1 MMIATTWFSS
11 QLIVNGIVSGLVIG
25 LLAMGIVLVYRATK
39 VLNFAVGNIGVVGAT
54 LLSVMVVKYNI
65 PFWPSLLSS
74 LVVGT
79 AFAVAVELSVIRR
92 LFAAPRV
99 ILLVATIGIAQ
110 LALAVATALPSLG
123 SSSAAYPVPVAGQWS
138 PFGGV
143 QISGADV
150 SILLTVPV
158 MAGLLSWFLN
168 RTAVGKSI
176 AASADNPELARL
188 SGINPKTVSTIVWAL
203 AGFIGTLA
211 LILVAGQG
219 VQASTLSQ
227 LGPDTLAQ
235 ALIAAV
241 IAGLRSFPRAMAAG
255 VLVGVVESVLQ
266 FNFIN
271 EPGVVQFVL
280 FLMVLIAVA
289 VQSRRRVPEP
299 HVYPTTPK
307 ARPVPEYLRDVWWI
321 RHLDKGV
328 IAIALVVAVILP
340 ILVTE
345 PSKNLLYAVIL
356 AYAICASS
364 LTVLTGWSGLLSL
377 GQMAFAGLGALTA
390 ASLTIG
396 MHVDW
401 ALGGINI
408 IHWSIPALP
417 FWVSIALATGLMAV
431 LAAIM
436 GVGAIRVNG
445 MLLAVITFVFALAAQ
460 DYLYQLPIFGGG
472 QQGSVNFIRGGLFGL
487 NLSSQRTYYYLVLG
501 GLVAVVFLLWRL
513 RSTGVGR
520 ELLGV
525 RDNPTTAASYGV
537 AASRIRVKAFA
548 LAGAIAGFGGA
559 LLAGAIETVPYNQ
572 EFFLV
577 NDSLALVAIVVI
589 GGLGSISGAVIG
601 AVWVIGL
608 PAFFPNN
615 NLVALLTSSIGLLV
629 VLLYFP
635 GGLAQ
640 IGTSIRGALVSL
652 AERRVD
658 PPGKRRT
665 AVPEFVHENAALA
678 AQELLPAIISGETPV
693 AVTSALEA
701 RDISVAFGGNL
712 AVSHVSLE
720 VKQGEV
726 VGLIGAN
733 GAGKSTLM
741 NGIGGYVPC
750 QGRVLLRGSD
760 VSRWSAAHRAANG
773 LGRTFQGAVLFPELT
788 VRETVE
794 LACEGRHPSGF
805 VATAV
810 CAPHSLHCE
819 RQKRSE
825 AADLIDFMGLGR
837 YADHYVSQLSTGTR
851 RIVEMASLL
860 GMGARMLCLDEP
872 TSGVAQREAEKFG
885 PLILQ
890 LRREIGGSVLVI
902 EHDMALLLA
911 MSDRVD
917 CLEAGVLLAEGTPEE
932 IRRNPVVIASY
943 LGTEPITDP
952 GQTPAGASE
961 QPSLFS
967 SGSGSSH

>member
-1 MMIATTWFSS
+1 MMVATTWFTS
-11 QLIVNGIVSGLVIG
+11 QLLVNGVVSGLVIG

-39 VLNFAVGNIGVVGAT
+39 VLNFAVGNIGIVGAT

-65 PFWPSLLSS
+65 PFWPSLLTS

-79 AFAVAVELSVIRR
+79 AFAVAVELSVVRR
-92 LFAAPRV
+92 LFASPRV

-143 QISGADV
+143 QISGADL
-150 SILLTVPV
+150 SILVSVPV
-158 MAGLLSWFLN
+158 VAGLLSWFLN

-219 VQASTLSQ
+219 LQASTLSQ

-280 FLMVLIAVA
+280 FLMVLVAVG
-289 VQSRRRVPEP
+289 VQSRSRIPEP
-299 HVYPTTPK
+299 HVYPTTPH
-307 ARPVPEYLRDVWWI
+307 ARPVPQYLRSVWWI
-321 RHLDKGV
+321 RHLDKAL
-328 IAIALVVAVILP
+328 IAVALVVAVILP
-340 ILVTE
+340 IVVTQ

-390 ASLTIG
+390 ASLTMG

-401 ALGGINI
+401 ALGGFNI
-408 IHWSIPALP
+408 IHWSVPALP
-417 FWVSIALATGLMAV
+417 FWISIAIATGLMAV
-431 LAAIM
+431 LAAVM
-436 GVGAIRVNG
+436 GAGAIRVNG
-445 MLLAVITFVFALAAQ
+445 MLLAVITFAFALAAQ

-472 QQGSVNFIRGGLFGL
+472 QQGSVNFVRGGLFGL
-487 NLSSQRTYYYLVLG
+487 NLSSQRTYYYLVLV
-501 GLVAVVFLLWRL
+501 GLLAVVFLLWRL
-513 RSTGVGR
+513 RSNGVGR

-525 RDNPTTAASYGV
+525 RDNPATAASYGV
-537 AASRIRVKAFA
+537 AAARIRVKAFA

-577 NDSLALVAIVVI
+577 NDSLTLVAIVVI

-615 NLVALLTSSIGLLV
+615 NLVGLLTSSIGLLV

-640 IGTSIRGALVSL
+640 IGTSIRAALVSL
-652 AERRVD
+652 AERRID
-658 PPGKRRT
+658 PPQKKKT
-665 AVPEFVHENAALA
+665 AVPEFVHENAAR
-678 AQELLPAIISGETPV
+678 LPQSATVGGEVPD
-693 AVTSALEA
+693 AVVPALEA
-701 RDISVAFGGNL
+701 RDITVAFGGNL
-712 AVSHVSLE
+712 AVNHVTLE
-720 VKQGEV
+720 VNDGEV

-733 GAGKSTLM
+733 GAGKSTVM
-741 NGIGGYVPC
+741 NAIGGYVPC
-750 QGRVLLRGSD
+750 QGNVFLRGAD
-760 VSRWSAAHRAANG
+760 VSRWSSAHRAAKG

-788 VRETVE
+788 TRETVE
-794 LACEGRHPSGF
+794 LACERRHPSGF

-810 CAPHSLHCE
+810 CAPHSLHRE
-819 RQKRSE
+819 KQKRAE

-890 LRREIGGSVLVI
+890 LRPRIARLRAGNRARYGALVGN
-902 EHDMALLLA
+902 E
-911 MSDRVD
+911 
-917 CLEAGVLLAEGTPEE
+917 
-932 IRRNPVVIASY
+932 
-943 LGTEPITDP
+943 
-952 GQTPAGASE
+952 
-961 QPSLFS
+961 
-967 SGSGSSH
+967 

>member
-1 MMIATTWFSS
+1 MMIATTWFTS
-11 QLIVNGIVSGLVIG
+11 QLLVNGVVSGLVIG

-65 PFWPSLLSS
+65 PFWPSLLTS

-123 SSSAAYPVPVAGQWS
+123 SSRAAYPVPVSGQWS

-143 QISGADV
+143 QISGADLSV
-150 SILLTVPV
+150 LISVPV

-176 AASADNPELARL
+176 TASADNPELARL

-211 LILVAGQG
+211 LILVSGQG
-219 VQASTLSQ
+219 LQASMLSQ

-241 IAGLRSFPRAMAAG
+241 IAGLRSFPWAMAAG
-255 VLVGVVESVLQ
+255 VLVGLVESVLQ

-271 EPGVVQFVL
+271 EPGIVQFVL
-280 FLMVLIAVA
+280 FLMVLVAVA
-289 VQSRRRVPEP
+289 VQSRSRVPEP

-307 ARPVPEYLRDVWWI
+307 VRPVPEYLRSVWWI
-321 RHLDKGV
+321 RHLDKSL
-328 IAIALVVAVILP
+328 IAIALAVAVILP
-340 ILVTE
+340 ILVTQ
-345 PSKNLLYAVIL
+345 PSKNLLYGVIL

-364 LTVLTGWSGLLSL
+364 LTVVTGWSGLLSL

-401 ALGGINI
+401 ALGGVNI
-408 IHWSIPALP
+408 IHWSIPPLP
-417 FWVSIALATGLMAV
+417 FWVSIAIATGLMAV

-487 NLSSQRTYYYLVLG
+487 NLSSQRTYYYLVL
-501 GLVAVVFLLWRL
+501 VALLGVMFLLWRL

-537 AASRIRVKAFA
+537 AAARVRVKAFA

-559 LLAGAIETVPYNQ
+559 LLAGAIESVPYNQ

-577 NDSLALVAIVVI
+577 NDSLVLVAIVVI

-640 IGTSIRGALVSL
+640 IGTSIRGALISL
-652 AERRVD
+652 AERRVE
-658 PPGKRRT
+658 PPSKKRT

-678 AQELLPAIISGETPV
+678 DQESLPPIISGETREPV
-693 AVTSALEA
+693 TAALEV
-701 RDISVAFGGNL
+701 RDITVAFGGNL
-712 AVSHVSLE
+712 AVDRVSLN
-720 VKQGEV
+720 VRQGEV

-741 NGIGGYVPC
+741 NAIGGYDPC
-750 QGRVLLRGSD
+750 RGKVLLRGAD
-760 VSRWSAAHRAANG
+760 VSRWSSAHRAANG

-794 LACEGRHPSGF
+794 LACERRHPSGL

-810 CAPHSLHCE
+810 CAPHSLHRE
-819 RQKRSE
+819 KQKRGE

-837 YADHYVSQLSTGTR
+837 YADHYVAQLSTGTR

-860 GMGARMLCLDEP
+860 GMGAWMLCLDEP
-872 TSGVAQREAEKFG
+872 TSGVAQREAEQFG

-890 LRREIGGSVLVI
+890 LRRELGGSVLVI
-902 EHDMALLLA
+902 EHDMALLLG
-911 MSDRVD
+911 MSDRVY
-917 CLEAGVLLAEGTPEE
+917 CLEAGALLAEGTPEE
-932 IRRNPVVIASY
+932 IRLNPVVIASY
-943 LGTEPITDP
+943 LGIEPGSDP
-952 GQTPAGASE
+952 GQAQPPESQ
-961 QPSLFS
+961 QPSLFR
-967 SGSGSSH
+967 SGSR

>member
-1 MMIATTWFSS
+1 MMLATTWFSS
-11 QLIVNGIVSGLVIG
+11 QLLVNGAVSGLVIG
-25 LLAMGIVLVYRATK
+25 LLAMGIVLVYRATR

-54 LLSVMVVKYNI
+54 LLSVMVVKYHI
-65 PFWPSLLSS
+65 PFWPSLLTA

-79 AFAVAVELSVIRR
+79 AFAAAVELSVIRR
-92 LFAAPRV
+92 LFTAPRV

-110 LALAVATALPSLG
+110 LALALSTALPSLG

-138 PFGGV
+138 PFGGI
-143 QISGADV
+143 QITGADL
-150 SILLTVPV
+150 SILVSVPIV
-158 MAGLLSWFLN
+158 AGLLSWFLN
-168 RTAVGKSI
+168 RTVVGKSI

-188 SGINPKTVSTIVWAL
+188 SGINPKTVSTIVWSL
-203 AGFIGTLA
+203 SGLIGTLA
-211 LILVAGQG
+211 LILIAGQG
-219 VQASTLSQ
+219 LQASTLSQ
-227 LGPDTLAQ
+227 LGPDTLAM

-241 IAGLRSFPRAMAAG
+241 IAGLRSFPGAMAAG

-271 EPGVVQFVL
+271 EPGIVQFVL
-280 FLMVLIAVA
+280 FLIVLIAVA

-307 ARPVPEYLRDVWWI
+307 VRPVPEYLRSVWWI
-321 RHLDKGV
+321 RHLDKAL
-328 IAIALVVAVILP
+328 IAVGLLVAVVLP

-390 ASLTIG
+390 ASLTMG

-401 ALGGINI
+401 ALGGVNI

-417 FWVSIALATGLMAV
+417 FWVSIAIATALMAL

-436 GVGAIRVNG
+436 GIGAIRVNG

-460 DYLYQLPIFGGG
+460 NYLYQLPVFGGG
-472 QQGSVNFIRGGLFGL
+472 QAGSVNFVRGGLFGL
-487 NLSSQRTYYYLVLG
+487 NLSSQRTYYYLVLV
-501 GLVAVVFLLWRL
+501 GLLVVLFLLWRL
-513 RSTGVGR
+513 RNNGVGR

-537 AASRIRVKAFA
+537 AAARIRVKAFA

-577 NDSLALVAIVVI
+577 NDSLTLVAIVVI

-615 NLVALLTSSIGLLV
+615 NLVALLTSSVGLLV

-640 IGTSIRGALVSL
+640 IGTSIRSALVTM
-652 AERRVD
+652 AERRID
-658 PPGKRRT
+658 LPGKKKT
-665 AVPEFVHENAALA
+665 AVPEFVHESAVAARES
-678 AQELLPAIISGETPV
+678 QPPIISGETQEAMTP
-693 AVTSALEA
+693 ALEA
-701 RDISVAFGGNL
+701 RDITVAFGGNI
-712 AVSHVSLE
+712 AVYHVSLQ

-741 NGIGGYVPC
+741 NAIGGYVPSH
-750 QGRVLLRGSD
+750 GKVLLRGAD
-760 VSRWSAAHRAANG
+760 VSRWSSAHRAANG

-794 LACEGRHPSGF
+794 LACERRHPSGLL
-805 VATAV
+805 ATAV
-810 CAPHSLHCE
+810 CAPHSLHRE
-819 RQKRSE
+819 KQKRSE
-825 AADLIDFMGLGR
+825 ATDLIDFMGLGR

-860 GMGARMLCLDEP
+860 GMGARMLCMDEP

-890 LRREIGGSVLVI
+890 LRRELGGSVLVI
-902 EHDMALLLA
+902 EHDMALLLG
-911 MSDRVD
+911 MSDRVY
-917 CLEAGVLLAEGTPEE
+917 CLEAGALLAEGLPEE

-943 LGTEPITDP
+943 LGTEPDTEA
-952 GQTPAGASE
+952 GQGQAGTSE
-961 QPSLFS
+961 QSSLFS
-967 SGSGSSH
+967 SGTGTRKQ